1 MIKDFIKNNSLI
13 IFLSLLC
20 VFSLSIAFYKYVNNK
35 KISSM
40 LNDMYFIETTET
52 KERYFL
58 LEIQT
63 NALYNFDFDD
73 ENVKTALLHFKNG
86 DVANIL
92 INPNKNIFY
101 LDDAP
106 NKKLQDRTYK
116 YNKTVYKMENEKE
129 IKDDMND
136 VVKLDLEK

>member
-20 VFSLSIAFYKYVNNK
+20 VFSLSIAFYKYANNK